1 MLEIAGEFCVLLAN
15 FFHLIYRLRI
25 LSRVKDFIEDFLQ
38 VSLVAEWPV
47 RFILVAE
54 NDILKDGGGDAEEH
68 RHEFV
73 HLRAIMTYTDNFA
86 LLVRAF
92 QDLLHLLELL
102 PVFPIEELVAA
113 EGEDV
118 FSRN

>member
-1 MLEIAGEFCVLLAN
+1 
-15 FFHLIYRLRI
+15 
-25 LSRVKDFIEDFLQ
+25 
-38 VSLVAEWPV
+38 
-47 RFILVAE
+47 
-54 NDILKDGGGDAEEH
+54 
-68 RHEFV
+68 
-73 HLRAIMTYTDNFA
+73 MTYTDNFA